1 MTIVYSGEG
10 VKDTSGN
17 LLVGVQNGAVSGA
30 VVTGGRR
37 NLIINGA
44 MQVAQR
50 GTSFSM
56 TNSLIWPVDRFQSY
70 LDGIVGSAAATISQS
85 STAPAGFNNS
95 IKVDITGAE
104 TSPGVNFRSH
114 ITYRVEGF
122 DIRPLSWG
130 TSDAVDATLSFW
142 VRSHKT
148 GTFCTGV
155 YSTAGNVYMT
165 EYTINS
171 ADTWERK
178 TVTIPGDTAG
188 TWATDNSIGLY
199 VSFPLA
205 GGTGRANG
213 VADTWYNTGYY
224 GTPNQSNLFDSTDN
238 DFYITGVQLEVG
250 SVATPFEHR
259 SYGEELAL
267 CQRYYEK
274 SYSQGVTPGTSFG
287 YNENPVQMSGPLYN
301 YHSISCMFAVEKRAS
316 PTIVSYGHAGTS
328 GKVSGD
334 AGGTFAEVNAE
345 ALRKNTRGLM
355 IRQSG
360 GTNYYGVTYAWTAD
374 SEL

>member
-104 TSPGVNFRSH
+104 TSPGANFRSH

-148 GTFCTGV
+148 GIFCTGV
-155 YSTAGNVYMT
+155 YSPAGNVYMT

-238 DFYITGVQLEVG
+238 DLYLTGVQLEVG

-267 CQRYYEK
+267 CQRYFEK
-274 SYSQGVTPGTSFG
+274 SFNDGVAPASNLGDFRSTHGTEGVVYFMV
-287 YNENPVQMSGPLYN
+287 P
-301 YHSISCMFAVEKRAS
+301 KRTS
-316 PTIVSYGHAGTS
+316 PTMVSYGALGTGSNWHYYTGVWNSANPNLS
-328 GKVSGD
+328 GSEKKFSYYLGTNALNSVSGH
-334 AGGTFAEVNAE
+334 
-345 ALRKNTRGLM
+345 
-355 IRQSG
+355 
-360 GTNYYGVTYAWTAD
+360 WTAD
-374 SEL
+374 AEL